1 MNIKQRL
8 KWLLPSTIIFGPIL
22 VIPLISPDKWGPMVG
37 YYYLAPVAPLLVFG
51 PIAFLLLLIL
61 SMSQWIMVI
70 WLEITKW
77 AKPELDI
84 DTIEIFKSRAAQY
97 EKYLGR
103 TIVVYI
109 AMYFYYLPIAWYS
122 GLDVATPQEA
132 FEFAFDFIQPD
143 GSDY

>member
-8 KWLLPSTIIFGPIL
+8 QWLLPGTIIFGPIL

-37 YYYLAPVAPLLVFG
+37 YYYLIPVAPLLVFG